1 MKLEVKIPTE
11 LIEKNQ
17 KLADN
22 IEDIEDKMLTAATD
36 VLVPEVQ
43 KNLNKAI
50 TGKYETGD
58 LRKSVAVKKRRT
70 KKEKAN
76 IVYFKGTVIRRFKNG
91 TTQKVTNNLKAAVL
105 EYGKENQPPRPFLRT
120 AMTAKRTEMISA
132 MEDTCDR
139 ETRKYT

>member
-1 MKLEVKIPTE
+1 MKLEVKVPTE

-17 KLADN
+17 RLADN

-50 TGKYETGD
+50 TGKYETGE
-58 LRKSVAVKKRRT
+58 LRDSIAVKKRRT

-76 IVYFKGTVIRRFKNG
+76 IVYFKGTVIRRFNNG
-91 TTQKVTNNLKAAVL
+91 KTQKVTNNLKAAVL
-105 EYGKENQPPRPFLRT
+105 EYGKKNQPPRPFLRP
-120 AMTAKRTEMISA
+120 AMNAKRSEMISA
-132 MEDTCDR
+132 MENTFDK
-139 ETRKYT
+139 ETKKYT